1 MKNFRKI
8 KVYSGLLLAIA
19 GSSSAIAADVT
30 TDTVNIVKKGNGA
43 TIAIGNDA
51 SSRRMNGIDSISIGS
66 GSAIGYGDNSIAM
79 GTGSKTK
86 GTGAIAIGNSA
97 NASGSGSIVVGDGAK
112 STGPGV
118 VIGKGASQGEWR
130 AKYPNEST
138 GAVLNTVSV
147 GDKSAAKGVASVA
160 IGPSASTG
168 RDGYGSA
175 LGNSAKAEGKSSTA
189 IGASSVSKS
198 WGSVALGLNSVAE
211 RAAGSHGYVPD
222 AENSEAEKFVKSKMS
237 DVQRARL
244 AEIDSQI
251 AEYKK
256 TVDPLAK
263 AYFSSLN
270 EYDSKVK
277 AINDSDLDSKAAYAE
292 KQKLNALYKE
302 VVANSSAYNGSK
314 ELAAMNALKAERSDM
329 FATYIA
335 THGAVSVGSEA
346 DSESGKHA
354 VTRQVTNLAAG
365 TKDTDA
371 VNVAQLKDLQ
381 SVSDK
386 ANRIQDEKIAEEK
399 HERIKGD
406 ESTLNAAKSFTSSR
420 EVVINNRTDRVV
432 AEAGNKVLQKANNY
446 TDWRVNGLEQSM
458 TNYTNER
465 FAQLKNEVDR
475 NKKRAD
481 AGIAGAMAMTAIPQV
496 PMKTVS
502 FGMAMAGYRSE
513 GAVAAG
519 VHINTSEN
527 SAVKVNAAWDSQSG
541 VGVSAG
547 MALGW

>member
-1 MKNFRKI
+1 MIGNC
-8 KVYSGLLLAIA
+8 
-19 GSSSAIAADVT
+19 SAIAADVT

>member
-211 RAAGSHGYVPD
+211 RAA
-222 AENSEAEKFVKSKMS
+222 
-237 DVQRARL
+237 
-244 AEIDSQI
+244 
-251 AEYKK
+251 
-256 TVDPLAK
+256 
-263 AYFSSLN
+263 
-270 EYDSKVK
+270 
-277 AINDSDLDSKAAYAE
+277 
-292 KQKLNALYKE
+292 
-302 VVANSSAYNGSK
+302 
-314 ELAAMNALKAERSDM
+314 
-329 FATYIA
+329 
-335 THGAVSVGSEA
+335 
-346 DSESGKHA
+346 
-354 VTRQVTNLAAG
+354 
-365 TKDTDA
+365 
-371 VNVAQLKDLQ
+371 
-381 SVSDK
+381 
-386 ANRIQDEKIAEEK
+386 
-399 HERIKGD
+399 
-406 ESTLNAAKSFTSSR
+406 
-420 EVVINNRTDRVV
+420 
-432 AEAGNKVLQKANNY
+432 
-446 TDWRVNGLEQSM
+446 
-458 TNYTNER
+458 
-465 FAQLKNEVDR
+465 
-475 NKKRAD
+475 
-481 AGIAGAMAMTAIPQV
+481 
-496 PMKTVS
+496 
-502 FGMAMAGYRSE
+502 
-513 GAVAAG
+513 
-519 VHINTSEN
+519 
-527 SAVKVNAAWDSQSG
+527 
-541 VGVSAG
+541 
-547 MALGW
+547 

>member
-30 TDTVNIVKKGNGA
+30 TDTVNIVKKGNG
-43 TIAIGNDA
+43 T

-138 GAVLNTVSV
+138 GAFLNTVSV

-256 TVDPLAK
+256 QWIL
-263 AYFSSLN
+263 LR
-270 EYDSKVK
+270 
-277 AINDSDLDSKAAYAE
+277 
-292 KQKLNALYKE
+292 KL
-302 VVANSSAYNGSK
+302 
-314 ELAAMNALKAERSDM
+314 
-329 FATYIA
+329 
-335 THGAVSVGSEA
+335 
-346 DSESGKHA
+346 
-354 VTRQVTNLAAG
+354 
-365 TKDTDA
+365 
-371 VNVAQLKDLQ
+371 
-381 SVSDK
+381 
-386 ANRIQDEKIAEEK
+386 
-399 HERIKGD
+399 
-406 ESTLNAAKSFTSSR
+406 TL
-420 EVVINNRTDRVV
+420 
-432 AEAGNKVLQKANNY
+432 
-446 TDWRVNGLEQSM
+446 
-458 TNYTNER
+458 
-465 FAQLKNEVDR
+465 
-475 NKKRAD
+475 
-481 AGIAGAMAMTAIPQV
+481 
-496 PMKTVS
+496 
-502 FGMAMAGYRSE
+502 
-513 GAVAAG
+513 
-519 VHINTSEN
+519 VH
-527 SAVKVNAAWDSQSG
+527 
-541 VGVSAG
+541 
-547 MALGW
+547 

>member
-1 MKNFRKI
+1 
-8 KVYSGLLLAIA
+8 
-19 GSSSAIAADVT
+19 
-30 TDTVNIVKKGNGA
+30 
-43 TIAIGNDA
+43 
-51 SSRRMNGIDSISIGS
+51 
-66 GSAIGYGDNSIAM
+66 M

-222 AENSEAEKFVKSKMS
+222 AENSEAEKFVKLKMS